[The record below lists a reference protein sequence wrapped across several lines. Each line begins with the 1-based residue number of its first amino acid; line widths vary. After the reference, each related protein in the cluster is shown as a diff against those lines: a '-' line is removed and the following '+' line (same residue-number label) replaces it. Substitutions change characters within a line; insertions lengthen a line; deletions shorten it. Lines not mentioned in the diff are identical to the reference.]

1 MLVSIGSTHA
11 GGHQVCVVASC
22 HQGTHSLAVWPVSP
36 LIMSVFRQQ
45 GGSKWG
51 KNKLPPRLALLKSF
65 LEALPSDLL
74 ATLGCR
80 KVWVM

>member
-36 LIMSVFRQQ
+36 LIMSVFQAARRKQV
-45 GGSKWG
+45 G
-51 KNKLPPRLALLKSF
+51 KEQAS
-65 LEALPSDLL
+65 
-74 ATLGCR
+74 T
-80 KVWVM
+80 